1 MDIIS
6 LQMDHVVMK
15 PRRFENENEIQK
27 DEKCNLLTLQ
37 N

>member
-1 MDIIS
+1 
-6 LQMDHVVMK
+6 MK
-15 PRRFENENEIQK
+15 IVSMSYLRFENENEIQK